1 MTRKFW
7 IAFPVTFLLLWA
19 LEFIYHTGIL
29 TGFYASRPDGF
40 LSEQL
45 MQQRMWSMPIGCLVW
60 AFMWTYFFSRFA
72 TEKNVMKGIQ
82 YGVSFMIFINVP
94 KAFIF
99 YGSVDISGYCYLWWT
114 IGDVVMGI
122 IIGAVMGLIMKEKIV
137 ETAP

>member
-1 MTRKFW
+1 
-7 IAFPVTFLLLWA
+7 
-19 LEFIYHTGIL
+19 
-29 TGFYASRPDGF
+29 
-40 LSEQL
+40 
-45 MQQRMWSMPIGCLVW
+45 MWSMPIGCLVW